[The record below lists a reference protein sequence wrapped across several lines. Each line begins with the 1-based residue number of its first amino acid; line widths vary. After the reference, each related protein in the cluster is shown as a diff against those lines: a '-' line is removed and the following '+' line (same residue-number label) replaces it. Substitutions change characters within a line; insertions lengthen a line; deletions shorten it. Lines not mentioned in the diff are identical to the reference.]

1 MCPRKQLVKVSKQGR
16 IFSYMLLLGGVVLQ
30 VVCFRVCNSVCMAVA
45 ELVPM
50 PLSIPISALMSVFNL
65 VCLSLVAC
73 VYFGAMHL
81 RLVPCTLSFFC
92 VLIPSLKSCP
102 LLFHEVNMSLN
113 VLYCGQDARV
123 QY

>member
-30 VVCFRVCNSVCMAVA
+30 VVCFRVFNSVCMAVA

-65 VCLSLVAC
+65 VCLWWLAFAVVVC
-73 VYFGAMHL
+73 MYDW
-81 RLVPCTLSFFC
+81 
-92 VLIPSLKSCP
+92 
-102 LLFHEVNMSLN
+102 FHVRFHF
-113 VLYCGQDARV
+113 VV
-123 QY
+123 F